1 MVRDFEE
8 YIMVVWAD
16 VGKWVLGVLRVDM
29 GVLALEPVVIWVEL
43 GWDKSIGQKH
53 GQWPWRSFQTVP
65 LVPIASLTV

>member
-29 GVLALEPVVIWVEL
+29 GVLALEPVVVWIEL
-43 GWDKSIGQKH
+43 GWDKSIGQEH
-53 GQWPWRSFQTVP
+53 GQWP
-65 LVPIASLTV
+65 